1 MGIDTSE
8 RLVKPPE
15 MDVVTSGRLFRPS
28 STFKKKYLTMG
39 IIGVMLG
46 WALIAITLYLSA
58 YIAGTI
64 TGTSG
69 SAFLEYVLWTI
80 TPWYIL
86 ISGVLVTVGILIA
99 NAWINSIEYSVVG
112 ESGEAMPEIY
122 VKAGIIDVTEK
133 HVPLR
138 TITNVSS
145 RAGPFDRIFGIG
157 NVFIETAGSSPIQLG
172 GMLAPDIKIEG
183 IRFYHE
189 LRDHIVREMRKLKGS
204 YATGTEISSKADEF
218 DMPTYTGSANGEMA
232 FTLREML
239 KVLRRIEDKLDNL
252 R

>member
-28 STFKKKYLTMG
+28 STFKRKYFFMG
-39 IIGVMLG
+39 VVIAISVWL
-46 WALIAITLYLSA
+46 LIALTLWLTQLITEA
-58 YIAGTI
+58 I
-64 TGTSG
+64 TGNSSFTFIE
-69 SAFLEYVLWTI
+69 ALFWTI
-80 TPWYIL
+80 TQWYVVF
-86 ISGVLVTVGILIA
+86 SVTFFVIGMLIA
-99 NAWINSIEYSVVG
+99 NVWINSIEYSVVG
-112 ESGEAMPEIY
+112 ESGEAMPEVY
-122 VKAGIIDVTEK
+122 VKSGIIDVTEK

-157 NVFIETAGSSPIQLG
+157 SVFIETAGSSAVQLG
-172 GMLAPDIKIEG
+172 GILAPDIKIEG

-189 LRDHIVREMRKLKGS
+189 LRDHIVREMRGLKGT
-204 YATGTEISSKADEF
+204 YATGTEISTKADGFETPVSGI
-218 DMPTYTGSANGEMA
+218 DSEVV
-232 FTLREML
+232 FTLREIL
-239 KVLRRIEDKLDNL
+239 KVLRRMEDKLDNL

>member
-28 STFKKKYLTMG
+28 STFKRKYFFMG
-39 IIGVMLG
+39 VVIVITG
-46 WALIAITLYLSA
+46 WVLIALTLWFTQLITEA
-58 YIAGTI
+58 I
-64 TGTSG
+64 TGNS
-69 SAFLEYVLWTI
+69 SFIFIEALFWII
-80 TPWYIL
+80 TQWYIVF
-86 ISGVLVTVGILIA
+86 SVTFFVIGMLIA
-99 NAWINSIEYSVVG
+99 NVWINSIEYSVVG
-112 ESGEAMPEIY
+112 ESGEAMPEVY
-122 VKAGIIDVTEK
+122 VKSGIIDVTEK

-157 NVFIETAGSSPIQLG
+157 SVFIETAGSSAVQLG
-172 GMLAPDIKIEG
+172 GILAPDIKIEG

-189 LRDHIVREMRKLKGS
+189 LRDHIVREMRSLKGT
-204 YATGTEISSKADEF
+204 YATGTEISTKADGFEASVSGI
-218 DMPTYTGSANGEMA
+218 DSEVV
-232 FTLREML
+232 FTLREIL
-239 KVLRRIEDKLDNL
+239 KVLRRMEDKLDNL